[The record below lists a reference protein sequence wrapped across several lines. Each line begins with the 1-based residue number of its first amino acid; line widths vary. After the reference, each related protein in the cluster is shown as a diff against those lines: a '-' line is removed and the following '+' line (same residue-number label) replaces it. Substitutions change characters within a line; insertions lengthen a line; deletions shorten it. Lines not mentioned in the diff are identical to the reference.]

1 MLAGSLLQAEF
12 RSLDQK
18 SSSANLSGRNRTG
31 QTQLHGCTGGGLDAD
46 EGSCVG
52 LRYAGGS
59 DRTSVGDR
67 WRLLKALT
75 SGVFCASLNKNTAFS
90 SPFYFDA
97 PRHESSASVR
107 VGQYFPEESVCTENI
122 DMWKKLIPNV
132 PSHEEDSATDSTT
145 VEHENDEDGLKGLID
160 KNWLL
165 YSPWHSLRF
174 EAFSGIDRNAT
185 DNLNTSKH
193 KKCRSKQEL
202 SMTLS
207 VSAILL
213 PKTLPSHSIVL
224 KRLEEHIQKRKN
236 SLSSELKSESTQQTD
251 ISTKKLLEPCGARL
265 HRQVK
270 DSRERKFFA
279 EMIVED
285 SSCTLVPEEHS
296 LPLGSRKSTVFSQ
309 DSYPKEVV
317 STRVHVTELLPP
329 FYDMLLHTYTYSI
342 AQKIPINP
350 KNVTR
355 TKELYVADLGSF
367 KFHPGGVND
376 NKCYNR
382 NSDKN
387 YPEGY
392 EGSPYSDYGESSRSC
407 YGSVSWTVDLPLG
420 AVLRSQFTAEK
431 KHLHREQYPSDASRG
446 FIVPPVFVT
455 LTSTSRASILGK
467 I

>member
-1 MLAGSLLQAEF
+1 M
-12 RSLDQK
+12 
-18 SSSANLSGRNRTG
+18 G
-31 QTQLHGCTGGGLDAD
+31 QTQLHGRTGGGLDAD
-46 EGSCVG
+46 ERSCGG
-52 LRYAGGS
+52 LPCADGS
-59 DRTSVGDR
+59 DQTSVGDG

-75 SGVFCASLNKNTAFS
+75 SGVFCTSLNKNTAFS
-90 SPFYFDA
+90 SPFYFNA
-97 PRHESSASVR
+97 PRYESSASIR

-132 PSHEEDSATDSTT
+132 PFREGDSTT
-145 VEHENDEDGLKGLID
+145 NSTIVEHENDDDGLKWLID

-174 EAFSGIDRNAT
+174 EAISGIERNAT

-193 KKCRSKQEL
+193 KKWRSNQEL

-213 PKTLPSHSIVL
+213 PKILPSHFIVL
-224 KRLEEHIQKRKN
+224 KRLEEYIQKRKN
-236 SLSSELKSESTQQTD
+236 SQSSGLKSDSTQNTHMRTD
-251 ISTKKLLEPCGARL
+251 NLLEPCGARL
-265 HRQVK
+265 RRQVK

-279 EMIVED
+279 EMIFED
-285 SSCTLVPEEHS
+285 SSCTTVPNEHS
-296 LPLGSRKSTVFSQ
+296 LPLGSRKSTVSSQ
-309 DSYPKEVV
+309 NSYPEVLV

-329 FYDMLLHTYTYSI
+329 FYDILLHTYTYTI
-342 AQKIPINP
+342 VQKFPINP

-376 NKCYNR
+376 NECYDR
-382 NSDKN
+382 NNEKN
-387 YPEGY
+387 SPEGY

-407 YGSVSWTVDLPLG
+407 YGSVSWTVDLPPG

-431 KHLHREQYPSDASRG
+431 KYLHREQYPPDASRG

-455 LTSTSRASILGK
+455 LTSRASILGK

>member
-1 MLAGSLLQAEF
+1 M
-12 RSLDQK
+12 
-18 SSSANLSGRNRTG
+18 G
-31 QTQLHGCTGGGLDAD
+31 QTQLHGCTGGGVDAD
-46 EGSCVG
+46 EGSCG
-52 LRYAGGS
+52 GFRYAGGS
-59 DRTSVGDR
+59 DRISVGER

-132 PSHEEDSATDSTT
+132 LSHEEDSTTDSTSI
-145 VEHENDEDGLKGLID
+145 EHECGDDGLKGLID

-174 EAFSGIDRNAT
+174 EALSGIERNAT
-185 DNLNTSKH
+185 DNLNKSKH
-193 KKCRSKQEL
+193 KKWRSKQEL

-224 KRLEEHIQKRKN
+224 KRLEEYIQKRKK
-236 SLSSELKSESTQQTD
+236 SQSIELKNDSTQDTHM
-251 ISTKKLLEPCGARL
+251 SAKKLLETCGARL

-270 DSRERKFFA
+270 DSRERKFFT
-279 EMIVED
+279 EMIFED
-285 SSCTLVPEEHS
+285 SSCTTVPKERS
-296 LPLGSRKSTVFSQ
+296 LPLGSRKSSASSQ
-309 DSYPKEVV
+309 DSYPKEGV
-317 STRVHVTELLPP
+317 STSVHVTELLPP
-329 FYDMLLHTYTYSI
+329 FYDILLHTYTYTV

-350 KNVTR
+350 KNVTC
-355 TKELYVADLGSF
+355 TEELYVADLGSF

-376 NKCYNR
+376 NECYNR
-382 NSDKN
+382 NNDKN
-387 YPEGY
+387 SPEGY

-407 YGSVSWTVDLPLG
+407 YGSVSWTVDLPPG

-455 LTSTSRASILGK
+455 LTSTASILGK

>member
-1 MLAGSLLQAEF
+1 M
-12 RSLDQK
+12 R
-18 SSSANLSGRNRTG
+18 
-31 QTQLHGCTGGGLDAD
+31 QTQLHGCIGGGLDAD
-46 EGSCVG
+46 EGSCGG

-59 DRTSVGDR
+59 DRTSVGHR
-67 WRLLKALT
+67 WRFLKALT

-132 PSHEEDSATDSTT
+132 PFHDEDSATDSANIG
-145 VEHENDEDGLKGLID
+145 HESYEDGLKGLID

-174 EAFSGIDRNAT
+174 EAFSGIERNAT
-185 DNLNTSKH
+185 DNSNTSKH
-193 KKCRSKQEL
+193 KKRMSKQEL

-213 PKTLPSHSIVL
+213 PKTFPSHSIVL
-224 KRLEEHIQKRKN
+224 KRLEEYIQKRKN
-236 SLSSELKSESTQQTD
+236 RQSSGLKSESTHGTD
-251 ISTKKLLEPCGARL
+251 MSTDKLLEPCGARL

-270 DSRERKFFA
+270 DSRERMFFS

-285 SSCTLVPEEHS
+285 SSCTTVPKERS
-296 LPLGSRKSTVFSQ
+296 LPLGSRKSTASSQ

-329 FYDMLLHTYTYSI
+329 FYDILLHTYTYTI
-342 AQKIPINP
+342 VQKIQINP
-350 KNVTR
+350 KNITG

-367 KFHPGGVND
+367 KFRPGGVND
-376 NKCYNR
+376 NECYNR
-382 NSDKN
+382 NNDKN
-387 YPEGY
+387 SPEGY
-392 EGSPYSDYGESSRSC
+392 EGNPYSDYGESSRSC
-407 YGSVSWTVDLPLG
+407 YGSVSWTVDLPPG
-420 AVLRSQFTAEK
+420 AVLRLQFTAEK
-431 KHLHREQYPSDASRG
+431 KHLHREQHPSDASRG

-455 LTSTSRASILGK
+455 LTSIASIQGK

>member
-18 SSSANLSGRNRTG
+18 LSCANFSSRNRMG
-31 QTQLHGCTGGGLDAD
+31 QTKLHGCTGGGVDAD
-46 EGSCVG
+46 ERPCVG
-52 LRYAGGS
+52 LPCAGGS
-59 DRTSVGDR
+59 DRISIGDR

-75 SGVFCASLNKNTAFS
+75 SGVFCASLNKNTVFS

-122 DMWKKLIPNV
+122 DVWKKLIPNV
-132 PSHEEDSATDSTT
+132 PFHQEDSTADSTT
-145 VEHENDEDGLKGLID
+145 IGYESDQDGLKGLVD

-174 EAFSGIDRNAT
+174 EAFSGIERNAT
-185 DNLNTSKH
+185 DSLNTSKH
-193 KKCRSKQEL
+193 KTWRSKQEL
-202 SMTLS
+202 SMTLR

-213 PKTLPSHSIVL
+213 PKTLPSHAIVL
-224 KRLEEHIQKRKN
+224 KHLEEYILKRKN
-236 SLSSELKSESTQQTD
+236 SGLKSDPTHYTHTSAN
-251 ISTKKLLEPCGARL
+251 KLLERSGARL

-285 SSCTLVPEEHS
+285 SSSTTVPEERS
-296 LPLGSRKSTVFSQ
+296 LPLGSRKGSVTSQ
-309 DSYPKEVV
+309 DSYPKKAV

-329 FYDMLLHTYTYSI
+329 FYDILLHTYTYTI
-342 AQKIPINP
+342 IQKIPINP
-350 KNVTR
+350 KNVTS

-376 NKCYNR
+376 NECYNR
-382 NSDKN
+382 NNHKN
-387 YPEGY
+387 SPEGY
-392 EGSPYSDYGESSRSC
+392 EGSPSSDYGEISRSC
-407 YGSVSWTVDLPLG
+407 YGSVSWTVDLPPG

-455 LTSTSRASILGK
+455 LTSKASTLGK

>member
-1 MLAGSLLQAEF
+1 
-12 RSLDQK
+12 
-18 SSSANLSGRNRTG
+18 LSGRNRVG

-46 EGSCVG
+46 EGSCGG

-132 PSHEEDSATDSTT
+132 PFHEEDPATDSAN
-145 VEHENDEDGLKGLID
+145 VGHESYDNGLKGLVD

-174 EAFSGIDRNAT
+174 EAFSGIERNAT
-185 DNLNTSKH
+185 DNSNTSKQ
-193 KKCRSKQEL
+193 KKRRSKQEL

-224 KRLEEHIQKRKN
+224 KRLEEYIQKRKN
-236 SLSSELKSESTQQTD
+236 SLSSGLKSESTQHTHM
-251 ISTKKLLEPCGARL
+251 SSNKLLEPCGARF

-270 DSRERKFFA
+270 DSRERKFFS

-285 SSCTLVPEEHS
+285 SSCTTVPEERS
-296 LPLGSRKSTVFSQ
+296 LPLGSRKGSMSSQ

-329 FYDMLLHTYTYSI
+329 FYDILLHTYTYTI
-342 AQKIPINP
+342 ARKIPINP
-350 KNVTR
+350 KNVTL
-355 TKELYVADLGSF
+355 TEELYVADLGSF

-376 NKCYNR
+376 YECYNR
-382 NSDKN
+382 NNDKDS
-387 YPEGY
+387 PEGY
-392 EGSPYSDYGESSRSC
+392 EGSPYSDYGENSRSC
-407 YGSVSWTVDLPLG
+407 YGSVSWTVDLPPG

-431 KHLHREQYPSDASRG
+431 KHLHRELYPSDASRG

-455 LTSTSRASILGK
+455 LTSRASILGK